1 MAACHMT
8 STRRPRELHAEDY
21 LLRPAPAD
29 DLFGILIKE
38 TTEYTSPDQSATV
51 NIWTPRPA
59 SLSRVLMAH
68 GPGHRICVQQACCC
82 IHGRSRASNRS
93 VLRFK
98 LQSAL
103 PSSGPPPPPPASPV
117 PGPYCAAGVGRST
130 STALSLWK
138 HDVGLSRVRHA
149 VVPAPPA
156 AIDTRSKTK
165 PMC

>member
-1 MAACHMT
+1 MASWAVVPVALLSCA
-8 STRRPRELHAEDY
+8 SGSPLAQVYSPRAPPGLTRRPEASRCSVHCPERSSFLATTP
-21 LLRPAPAD
+21 LPRSSFAFPTTITVRLKRNAISRTSRP
-29 DLFGILIKE
+29 
-38 TTEYTSPDQSATV
+38 
-51 NIWTPRPA
+51 R
-59 SLSRVLMAH
+59 LS
-68 GPGHRICVQQACCC
+68 I
-82 IHGRSRASNRS
+82 IHGACLSDGA
-93 VLRFK
+93 
-98 LQSAL
+98 QPL
-103 PSSGPPPPPPASPV
+103 PSSGSPPPPPASSL